1 MSVPTPDY
9 PIHSN
14 QSARIGTNSGLRL
27 REDTAYTNA
36 KGEENKGIHKR
47 TDQSL
52 EKMQETLRRV
62 LEPDEAILYVA
73 RARERLSL
81 VEQFFLGWHAV
92 FASDSILL
100 VLTNRRLLQFR
111 VDSSGKWG
119 QGVKGVRWGDLKEAK
134 VKGLSGKML
143 YLTYLDGKKESFWQ
157 IRGDDGK
164 KIELIVQT
172 FLPAAAGESTSA
184 QGGVSM
190 CPSCFAPLTPEV
202 YECNRCHQVFKNKS
216 TLNQRAYLIPGGAY
230 FYTGHRFL
238 GVTAFLGESIL
249 LVMTAVWILVALGMP
264 DPFSDSS
271 NPPATPGEAFFL
283 AAIFLAF
290 IAFTKFVGLTHGRR
304 AVEKFIPAS

>member
-1 MSVPTPDY
+1 MPTPDY
-9 PIHSN
+9 PIHTN
-14 QSARIGTNSGLRL
+14 QNARLGASSGLRL

-47 TDQSL
+47 TDESL
-52 EKMQETLRRV
+52 EKMQETLRKV

-111 VDSSGKWG
+111 VNSKGKWA
-119 QGVKGVRWGDLKEAK
+119 QGVRGVRWGDLKEAK

-164 KIELIVQT
+164 KMKLIVET
-172 FLPAAAGESTSA
+172 LLPTATGENTSA
-184 QGGVSM
+184 QGGVSL
-190 CPSCFAPLTPEV
+190 CPSCFAPLTPEI
-202 YECNRCHQVFKNKS
+202 YECNRCHQIFKNKA

-230 FYTGHRFL
+230 FYTGHWFL
-238 GVTAFLGESIL
+238 GVTAFLGETVL
-249 LVMTAVWILVALGMP
+249 LVLTAVWILVALGMT
-264 DPFSDSS
+264 DPFSDST
-271 NPPATPGEAFFL
+271 NPPTSPGE
-283 AAIFLAF
+283 AIFLATF
-290 IAFTKFVGLTHGRR
+290 VLAFVAFSKFVGLTHGRR
-304 AVEKFIPAS
+304 AVEKFMPAS